1 MLSIPSHSILNP
13 FPPIPLQ
20 AHCRVLCAYTA
31 ISDIVDW
38 LYCSVCSIMPSQFPF
53 QSLHTAHPL
62 PSPTMCR
69 DQIPDEYRLHAIAP
83 EIDIDNFTEGNFDF
97 RRIGGDTE

>member
-31 ISDIVDW
+31 ISV
-38 LYCSVCSIMPSQFPF
+38 CSVLPSQFPF
-53 QSLHTAHPL
+53 QSLHTAYPL

-69 DQIPDEYRLHAIAP
+69 NQIPDEHRLHAIAL